1 MPGYP
6 HQNGTGIDSSS
17 DASPTVLPRGT
28 RLSLTFRKVR
38 KTPCNCGRFPWA
50 WAYTDDMLVM
60 FLPCRISLA
69 MWFTA
74 IRELSSCNEVVH
86 SACICICTCAVMW
99 SEHGCQLHAMNCLVY
114 SEVVT
119 ASCQLYAMLPV
130 NCPAYSIQEHSS
142 HVAERCIAIWLAKFK
157 LHVDV
162 CTI

>member
-38 KTPCNCGRFPWA
+38 RTPCNCGRFPWA

-74 IRELSSCNEVVH
+74 ISELSSCNRLFSCNKLFSCNEVVH
-86 SACICICTCAVMW
+86 SACICTCTCAVMW
-99 SEHGCQLHAMNCLVY
+99 SEHGCQLHAM
-114 SEVVT
+114 
-119 ASCQLYAMLPV
+119 LPM